1 VILAEPERQRL
12 MLEAEGV
19 VFDARGH
26 CDLSV
31 YQWSPRQRAALAR
44 LKALRGTKAG
54 ARSNT
59 ATKAVKR
66 AGTTDQRNRTR
77 ER

>member
-31 YQWSPRQRAALAR
+31 YQWSPRQRAARAR

-54 ARSNT
+54 ARSK
-59 ATKAVKR
+59 AASKAVKGVG
-66 AGTTDQRNRTR
+66 APEKKSRTR